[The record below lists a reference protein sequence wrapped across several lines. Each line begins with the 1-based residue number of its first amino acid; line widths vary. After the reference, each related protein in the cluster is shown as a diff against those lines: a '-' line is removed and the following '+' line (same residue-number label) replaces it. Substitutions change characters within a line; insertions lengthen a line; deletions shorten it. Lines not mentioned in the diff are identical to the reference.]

1 MRVLAVEKF
10 GGQPGSV
17 SSYWREGRAA
27 GFRADRGT
35 GPQPQTRPPLGEGH
49 WRSIRALGGAVASS
63 GYNLSV
69 PLMSF
74 VHLHVHSEYSM
85 LDGLSHVQ
93 DLVAQAKALGMPA
106 LALTDHGVMHGVVD
120 FYRSA
125 REAGLRPI
133 IGMEAY
139 LAPRRMTD
147 RDSHL
152 DGRAFHLVLLAEND
166 TGYRNLIRIASAAQ
180 LEGFYYR
187 PRIDHEFLAAHSEG
201 LIGTSGCLS
210 GEIPR
215 ALLEGRPE
223 EARRLIDWY
232 LQVFGRDRFFFEFQ
246 QHAIPELP
254 EVNRQLLEEARRVD
268 GQLVATNDVH
278 YVHPEDWEL
287 QDILLCIQ
295 TGSVRNDPAR
305 MRMTDP
311 SYYLRSPQEMAQL
324 FGEIPQALA
333 NTLAIAE
340 RCSVNLDFQGYRLPH
355 FEVPPGDTPREF
367 LARLAEDG
375 LRRRYGGRAEDPALH
390 QRLAYELDVVHK
402 MGFDTYFLIVWD
414 LCRFAREQG
423 IWYNARGSAAGSI
436 AAYCLEITLVD
447 PLEHGLI
454 FERFLNP
461 GRTSMPD
468 IDLDFQDDRRQQVLE
483 YAAQKY
489 GRDRVAQ
496 IITFGTLGARAAIRD
511 VGRVMDIPLPEVDR
525 LAKLV
530 PYVPGKPVTLIEAI
544 DTIPMLRDAYES
556 APYLKEL
563 IDTAARLEGVV
574 RNAGTHAAGVIIS
587 DQPLLDYVPLHRP
600 TKGSEEEGPVAAV
613 TQFAMDVLDSLGLLK
628 VDFLGLST
636 LTVMARACAL
646 IEARHGVRY
655 DIHSIPL
662 DDPETYG
669 LLGRGEVFGVFQ
681 VEGSGMRRYLM
692 DMKPTRLANIT
703 AMVALFRPGP
713 MEFIPDYIR
722 RMHGEEQVRYR
733 HERLAPILEETY
745 GITVYQEQIMYT
757 AMQLAGYTAADAD
770 NLRKAVAK
778 KKAEA
783 LHRERDKF
791 VEGAQAQG
799 IPEVDAHAIFDD
811 WEAFARYG
819 FNKGHAADYAVLCVE
834 TAYLKTHYPL
844 EYMTALLSVFKGD
857 TDRVALY
864 SSDCRRM
871 GVQVLGPDINASGL
885 DFEIDPDESRP
896 AIRYGLSAIKNV
908 GEGAV
913 RAMLQAREED
923 DPFRDLGDLGRRVD
937 LRVVGKRA
945 LESLVRVGAF
955 DRFGSRLALLQAL
968 DRVMAASSSH
978 FRAVE
983 IGQMTLFTGS
993 AAAGDDLEVVAEAG
1007 DASSRRQQL
1016 QWEKELLGFYVSEHP
1031 LSRHLDD
1038 LLQIVTHT
1046 SSDLA
1051 EAQSGQ
1057 EVVVAGEVTAVRPYQ
1072 TRSGKPM
1079 GFVTLEDLQGTI
1091 ELVVFTRVWAEIVGW
1106 IQPRKIVI
1114 AKGKV
1119 DAERGDPKILA
1130 DSITTEFSLVRPRL
1144 AEPEP
1149 SLRVNGP
1156 DLALPLDEDAP
1167 PAEVPVAEEEAEAPA
1182 VVAAPR
1188 EAAEAEVPISA
1199 GALDRRAEASPV
1211 SPVWAEAALGLVAE
1225 SREPGDNDPRMLT
1238 VRLTSTG
1245 DTQRDARRL
1254 RRVHGLLQSYPGRD
1268 RFVFH
1273 VFEASRQYHLEFPN
1287 STTGVCK
1294 ELTVQLAALLGEGM
1308 FSVDRLRL
1316 H

>member
-1 MRVLAVEKF
+1 
-10 GGQPGSV
+10 
-17 SSYWREGRAA
+17 
-27 GFRADRGT
+27 
-35 GPQPQTRPPLGEGH
+35 
-49 WRSIRALGGAVASS
+49 
-63 GYNLSV
+63 
-69 PLMSF
+69 
-74 VHLHVHSEYSM
+74 M
-85 LDGLSHVQ
+85 LDGLSHVR
-93 DLVAQAKALGMPA
+93 DLVAQAKALGMPG
-106 LALTDHGVMHGVVD
+106 LALTDHGVMHGVVE
-120 FYRSA
+120 FYREA
-125 REAGLRPI
+125 QEAGLRPI

-139 LAPRRMTD
+139 LSPRRMQD
-147 RDSHL
+147 RDPQL
-152 DGRAFHLVLLAEND
+152 DNRAFHLVLLAEND
-166 TGYRNLIRIASAAQ
+166 VGYRNLIRIASAAQ

-187 PRIDHEFLAAHSEG
+187 PRVDREFLAAHSEG
-201 LIGTSGCLS
+201 LISTSGCLS

-215 ALLEGRPE
+215 ALLTGRRE

-268 GQLVATNDVH
+268 GRIVATNDVH
-278 YVHPEDWEL
+278 YVKPEDWEL

-295 TGSVRNDPAR
+295 TGSVRSDPAR

-311 SYYLRSPQEMAQL
+311 SYYLRSPQEMTEL
-324 FGEIPQALA
+324 FSEIPQAVA

-340 RCSVNLDFQGYRLPH
+340 RCSVDLTFQGYRLPH
-355 FEVPPGDTPREF
+355 FEVPAGDSPREY
-367 LARLAEDG
+367 LARLAEEG
-375 LRRRYGGRAEDPALH
+375 LRRRYGGRADDPALRE
-390 QRLAYELDVVHK
+390 RLAYELDIVHR

-414 LCRFAREQG
+414 LCRFARDQG

-436 AAYCLEITLVD
+436 AALCLEITLVD

-461 GRTSMPD
+461 GRRSMPD
-468 IDLDFQDDRRQQVLE
+468 IDLDFQDDRRQQVLD

-511 VGRVMDIPLPEVDR
+511 VGRVMDVPLPEVDR

-530 PYVPGKPVTLIEAI
+530 PYMPGKPSTLIEMI
-544 DTIPMLRDAYES
+544 DTVPMLRQAYES

-563 IDTAARLEGVV
+563 VDTAARLEGVV
-574 RNAGTHAAGVIIS
+574 RNASTHAAGVIIS
-587 DQPLLDYVPLHRP
+587 DRPLLDYVPLHRP
-600 TKGSEEEGPVAAV
+600 TKGSEEETQVPV
-613 TQFAMDVLDSLGLLK
+613 TQFAMDVIDSLGLLK
-628 VDFLGLST
+628 VDFLGLAT
-636 LTVMARACAL
+636 LTVMARACTL
-646 IEARHGVRY
+646 IESRHSVQL

-669 LLGRGEVFGVFQ
+669 LLGRGEVLGVFQ

-692 DMKPTRLANIT
+692 EMKPTRLANIT

-770 NLRKAVAK
+770 NLRMAVAK
-778 KKAEA
+778 KKADA
-783 LHRERDKF
+783 LHKERDKF
-791 VEGAQAQG
+791 VEGARAQG
-799 IPEVDAHAIFDD
+799 IPEADAHAVFDD

-864 SSDCRRM
+864 ASDCRRM
-871 GVQVLGPDINASGL
+871 GLAVLGPDINASGV
-885 DFEIDPDESRP
+885 DFEIDPDGSRP
-896 AIRYGLSAIKNV
+896 AVRYGLSAIKNV
-908 GEGAV
+908 GEGAM
-913 RAMLQAREED
+913 RTMLQARDEGG
-923 DPFRDLGDLGRRVD
+923 PFLDLGDLARRVD
-937 LRVVGKRA
+937 LRAVGKRA

-955 DRFGSRLALLQAL
+955 DLFGARLALLQAL

-978 FRAVE
+978 FRAAE
-983 IGQMTLFTGS
+983 IGQMSLFAGGS
-993 AAAGDDLEVVAEAG
+993 GAGDELEVLRET

-1016 QWEKELLGFYVSEHP
+1016 QWEKELLGLYVSEHP

-1046 SSDLA
+1046 SGDLA
-1051 EAQSGQ
+1051 EASSGQ

-1091 ELVVFTRVWAEIVGW
+1091 ELVVFTRVWAEIAAW
-1106 IQPRKIVI
+1106 IQPRTIVV

-1130 DSITTEFSLVRPRL
+1130 DSITTEFSIVRPLSSGAEPGGPFEEPDRSPSGPAPDEEPAVDPEFLAVLPEAVVL
-1144 AEPEP
+1144 AEAAI
-1149 SLRVNGP
+1149 SDG
-1156 DLALPLDEDAP
+1156 
-1167 PAEVPVAEEEAEAPA
+1167 PAERRTAAVPV
-1182 VVAAPR
+1182 
-1188 EAAEAEVPISA
+1188 
-1199 GALDRRAEASPV
+1199 PV
-1211 SPVWAEAALGLVAE
+1211 VWAEAALGLTAD
-1225 SREPGDNDPRMLT
+1225 SREPGDNDPRLLI

-1245 DTQRDARRL
+1245 DSQRDARRM
-1254 RRVHGLLQSYPGRD
+1254 RRVHGLLVSYPGPD

-1294 ELTVQLAALLGEGM
+1294 DLSAQLTALLGEGM
-1308 FSVDRLRL
+1308 FSVERLRL
-1316 H
+1316 Q